1 MIDCGRCLMSERVM
15 SERVMSERVRS
26 ESAMSE
32 TRCRDCVIAVTETRN
47 VTAHLGRA
55 ELRALRVL
63 ADAGLV
69 PPLTRVLATSAAR
82 SWVFPDAKVS

>member
-1 MIDCGRCLMSERVM
+1 MSNSPNAKGDGRMIDCGRCV
-15 SERVMSERVRS
+15 
-26 ESAMSE
+26 SE
-32 TRCRDCVIAVTETRN
+32 TRCRDCAIAVTETRN
-47 VTAHLGRA
+47 VTPHLGRA

-69 PPLTRVLATSAAR
+69 PPLTRVLTTPAAR

>member
-1 MIDCGRCLMSERVM
+1 MIDYGRC
-15 SERVMSERVRS
+15 
-26 ESAMSE
+26 AIGE
-32 TRCRDCVIAVTETRN
+32 TRCQDGVIAVTETRN

-69 PPLTRVLATSAAR
+69 PPLTRILAGPGAE
-82 SWVFPDAKVS
+82 SWVIPDTKAS